1 MKWKSLFLS
10 IIIVLLPP
18 GVFAQQPD
26 ITLEHKSTDCVCL
39 SGRIDLDNDSILET
53 LHIWFLHMIEGYP
66 GDERFIVEVNS
77 SSMVCFGVELV
88 QEAQIVDIDSTDHY
102 LEIAVTER
110 GLSSDHATS
119 YFRYGAGS
127 LRLIGKVPSSPWKWP
142 VVDGSGDIKTE
153 CRGEILHTWF
163 YPSTYRNNPYGG
175 NLRHEPRGFPVMNT
189 PVTLKVDLE
198 VFRSRRDRE
207 VVGIIKQGEKAT
219 LLETDNRSWCKIR
232 SGNGIEGWFGVI
244 GYSVI
249 AGTGK
254 ESRDVFDGL
263 SFAD

>member
-1 MKWKSLFLS
+1 MKWNSLFLS
-10 IIIVLLPP
+10 IIIVLLPTR
-18 GVFAQQPD
+18 VFAQQPD

-39 SGRIDLDNDSILET
+39 SGRIDLDNDGTLEMI
-53 LHIWFLHMIEGYP
+53 HVWFLKMGR
-66 GDERFIVEVNS
+66 GLGGERFIVEVNTS
-77 SSMVCFGVELV
+77 TMVCTGDALN
-88 QEAQIVDIDSTDHY
+88 QEVQIVDIDSTDHY
-102 LEIAVTER
+102 LEIAVAER
-110 GLSSDHATS
+110 GPSSDHATS

-127 LRLIGKVPSSPWKWP
+127 LCKIGKVPSSPWKWP
-142 VVDGSGDIKTE
+142 LVDGSGYIKTE

-163 YPSTYRNNPYGG
+163 YPSTYRNNSYGG
-175 NLRHEPRGFPVMNT
+175 NLRHEQIGFPVMNT

-198 VFRSRRDRE
+198 VLRSRRDRE

-232 SGNGIEGWFGVI
+232 SENGIEGWFGVI

-254 ESRDVFDGL
+254 EGGEVFDGL